1 MRVHRNA
8 TPEQQGHASLGAALL
23 KDATRILNAALILR
37 EEEHG
42 HAVIALSG
50 QDLTALLRLFAEK
63 MMRHLE
69 EDAGAVAGVLLQ
81 ARAAT
86 VLQINEYRK
95 SIIQNL
101 MALLSMKISERANA
115 ARVVF
120 KLRTIQSLMVLVS
133 GFSLLL
139 HRLPP
144 R

>member
-1 MRVHRNA
+1 
-8 TPEQQGHASLGAALL
+8 
-23 KDATRILNAALILR
+23 
-37 EEEHG
+37 
-42 HAVIALSG
+42 
-50 QDLTALLRLFAEK
+50 
-63 MMRHLE
+63 MRHLE
-69 EDAGAVAGVLLQ
+69 EDAGAVAGILLQ

-86 VLQINEYRK
+86 VLQVDEHRK

-101 MALLSMKISERANA
+101 VALLSMKISERANA
-115 ARVVF
+115 ARIVF